1 MSFNASYKS
10 KPITA
15 TSTSN
20 NSFVNSLRS
29 NNKVSNEDS
38 SDNKANNTSGTKI
51 SSSLNEKI
59 KRFSSNTTP
68 NSDSS
73 TTSTTSAE
81 KPKSQRLS
89 SVPKTANSVKVE
101 NDKPDN
107 NTTTITITDYNNRLN
122 SKYFD
127 TSSSKS
133 TNNKGINNNKE
144 EASDS
149 IKLKSKEI
157 EENSNE
163 INLPQII
170 KQNLPM
176 RNEKNNRNDDDDAT
190 NANNSNHINNSI
202 FKNDTILNSN
212 IELNSKNMQDYETN
226 NAKEELSNC
235 NNTDHDGKYFSSIFN
250 KIKNLNEKKKNKIV
264 IIFLLLFDFH
274 VIF

>member
-1 MSFNASYKS
+1 MMSFNASYKS

-15 TSTSN
+15 TSTSS

-81 KPKSQRLS
+81 KPKSQRFS
-89 SVPKTANSVKVE
+89 SVSKNNSTKLE
-101 NDKPDN
+101 NDKPEN
-107 NTTTITITDYNNRLN
+107 ITTTITITDYGNRWN
-122 SKYFD
+122 SKNFD

-133 TNNKGINNNKE
+133 TNNKNVNNNKE

-149 IKLKSKEI
+149 IKFKSKEI
-157 EENSNE
+157 EEKSNE

-170 KQNLPM
+170 KQNLPLS
-176 RNEKNNRNDDDDAT
+176 NENNKRTEEDSVPNIDD
-190 NANNSNHINNSI
+190 SNRINNSI
-202 FKNDTILNSN
+202 FKNDTITN
-212 IELNSKNMQDYETN
+212 IELNGKNIPNYETN
-226 NAKEELSNC
+226 NKTDQLSNC
-235 NNTDHDGKYFSSIFN
+235 NNYNNTDQDGKYF
-250 KIKNLNEKKKNKIV
+250 
-264 IIFLLLFDFH
+264 LF
-274 VIF
+274 INY